1 MPITLSSIAS
11 INVGVNNVQSTA
23 TGISVTGNIVVGNT
37 APTDPSHATRKDY
50 VDSTTAAFA
59 IVLGI

>member
-1 MPITLSSIAS
+1 MPQSLKSIAS
-11 INVGVNNVQSTA
+11 INVGVNNVQSSA
-23 TGISVTGNIVVGNT
+23 TGISVTGNIIIGTT

>member
-1 MPITLSSIAS
+1 MPQSLKSIAS
-11 INVGVNNVQSTA
+11 INVGVNNVQSSA
-23 TGISVTGNIVVGNT
+23 TWISVTGNIIIENT
-37 APTDPSHATRKDY
+37 TPTDPSHATRKDY